1 MIVGENLRL
10 DSRRCQTWNGYRLSS
25 TTFLPITAAVVF
37 ARCRRRRSNAPE
49 ASGCIARG
57 EMGPRTRFRGV
68 RGIWQVDP
76 RDNRKTTVAM
86 NRDAFPDKSVEIG
99 LKNVLKDKGIFPAD
113 W

>member
-1 MIVGENLRL
+1 MPPKRVDASLVV
-10 DSRRCQTWNGYRLSS
+10 RC
-25 TTFLPITAAVVF
+25 
-37 ARCRRRRSNAPE
+37 
-49 ASGCIARG
+49 
-57 EMGPRTRFRGV
+57 PRTRFRGV